1 MDIAEFISR
10 YIYPPAST
18 AILREGNF
26 HISCMF
32 NQFSC
37 IPLQSTLI
45 TNMLAEIDVL
55 FDVHEDFYERVR
67 EWEKT
72 ISDYLFVFC
81 LFLTLFVQ
89 ISFLCLFRVYFCFVS
104 FWIFFCNRNPCKN
117 FRQIRE
123 CRFIYFFVVTGCYKR
138 AAFCFTDSQQ
148 IYNDWNRW
156 QP

>member
-1 MDIAEFISR
+1 MPTVFSLNNIQSQLMIHYTYHFQWLYRVWLWKKRDGHCWI
-10 YIYPPAST
+10 YIKTYLSSGQYSDSK
-18 AILREGNF
+18 RGNF

-67 EWEKT
+67 EWEEGFQVQHYLEDV
-72 ISDYLFVFC
+72 SDYLFVLC

-89 ISFLCLFRVYFCFVS
+89 IFFSLF
-104 FWIFFCNRNPCKN
+104 I
-117 FRQIRE
+117 
-123 CRFIYFFVVTGCYKR
+123 
-138 AAFCFTDSQQ
+138 
-148 IYNDWNRW
+148 
-156 QP
+156 